1 MRDLSLSSIEAISI
15 RTPPPSPDGKRERH
29 QAPRRYRRG
38 NAGSVR
44 LLALEDQDHL
54 VLEFDVQEGELR
66 GVRIRD
72 RRTGEVTAAYDIES
86 LVARGEGPGLVL
98 ERRG

>member
-29 QAPRRYRRG
+29 QPSRRYRPS
-38 NAGSVR
+38 AGPAR
-44 LLALEDQDHL
+44 LLGGEDEEHL
-54 VLEFDVQEGELR
+54 VLEFDVQEGQLR

-72 RRTGEVTAAYDIES
+72 RRTGEVTAAFDIEA